1 MLLWRNWGRAST
13 RATVEM
19 LPGEAMMVTISVARS
34 WTIRPG
40 QNIFFYIPAVG
51 LWTSHP
57 FTIAW
62 HELEEEPG
70 ETSGLP
76 TAGSDL
82 HVTRQKSKI
91 YLIIRRRTGFTDH
104 LYQRIINSQSKRAT
118 FTALVEG
125 PYGRPCDLKSYGTIV
140 LFAGGVGITYQLL
153 HVRHLIKEATDG
165 LAACRR
171 VSLVWIIR
179 SLDSVEWVQPWCE
192 SLLEGPGARQI
203 LGIRV
208 FVTEPCDATDMTLV
222 FHERIELHMG
232 RPNIDLLV
240 NNEVRT
246 QIGSM
251 AVTSCGPGR
260 MSDDVRRSCRNLQ
273 FSSDIDYYEQAFSW

>member
-1 MLLWRNWGRAST
+1 
-13 RATVEM
+13 M

-40 QNIFFYIPAVG
+40 RNIFFYIPTVG

-76 TAGSDL
+76 ISGSDL
-82 HVTRQKSKI
+82 HATRQRSKI

-104 LYQRIINSQSKRAT
+104 LYERIVSSQSKRAT

-125 PYGRPCDLKSYGTIV
+125 PYGRPCDLKSYGTVI

-153 HVRHLIKEATDG
+153 HMRHLIKEATDG

-171 VSLVWIIR
+171 ISLVWIIR
-179 SLDSVEWVQPWCE
+179 RLDSVEWVQPWCE
-192 SLLEGPGARQI
+192 SLLEAPRAREI
-203 LGIRV
+203 LSTRI
-208 FVTEPCDATDMTLV
+208 FVTEPCDPTAITSV
-222 FHERIELHMG
+222 FSERIELLMG
-232 RPNIDLLV
+232 RPNINLLV
-240 NNEVRT
+240 NNEVSS
-246 QIGSM
+246 QIGNM

-260 MSDDVRRSCRNLQ
+260 MSKNPPIPPGGR
-273 FSSDIDYYEQAFSW
+273 